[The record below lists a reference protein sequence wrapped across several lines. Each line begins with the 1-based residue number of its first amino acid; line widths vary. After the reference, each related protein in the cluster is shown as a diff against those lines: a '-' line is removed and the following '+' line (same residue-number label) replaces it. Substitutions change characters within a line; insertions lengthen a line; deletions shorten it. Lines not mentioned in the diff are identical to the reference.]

1 MGRCKHKLSDILVI
15 ALVAYLYGGEGL
27 SLCMSFVQSEKLRF
41 VLLVELPNDCP
52 SVDIFERVLQHI
64 EPESLYACLEIMVK
78 I

>member
-1 MGRCKHKLSDILVI
+1 MEER
-15 ALVAYLYGGEGL
+15 AM
-27 SLCMSFVQSEKLRF
+27 SLRMSFVQSEKLRF

-78 I
+78 IWLVI

>member
-15 ALVAYLYGGEGL
+15 ALVGEGF

-52 SVDIFERVLQHI
+52 SVDIFERVLQRI

>member
-1 MGRCKHKLSDILVI
+1 M
-15 ALVAYLYGGEGL
+15 

-52 SVDIFERVLQHI
+52 SVDIFERVLQRI
-64 EPESLYACLEIMVK
+64 DPESLYACLEIMVK